1 MKKFLKIGIVLVFI
15 VMFVFTN
22 IYAFSINDLNGE
34 GSTTGNLKATGNKT
48 ITILSVIGSLISVIV
63 LIVLGIK
70 YMLGST
76 EEKAEYKKRI
86 YRSFYALNFEKTKE
100 IVYEIFTFFDNPF
113 LHNYFGTKQSNWFK
127 SNIKKTI

>member
-34 GSTTGNLKATGNKT
+34 GSTTGNLKTTGNKT

-76 EEKAEYKKRI
+76 EEKAEYKK
-86 YRSFYALNFEKTKE
+86 AC
-100 IVYEIFTFFDNPF
+100 F
-113 LHNYFGTKQSNWFK
+113 LM
-127 SNIKKTI
+127 

>member
-34 GSTTGNLKATGNKT
+34 GSTTGNLKTTGNKT

-76 EEKAEYKKRI
+76 EEKAEYKKTMLPYLI
-86 YRSFYALNFEKTKE
+86 GAILVFATSNLVH
-100 IVYEIFTFFDNPF
+100 IIYEIGKDIN
-113 LHNYFGTKQSNWFK
+113 S
-127 SNIKKTI
+127 

>member
-34 GSTTGNLKATGNKT
+34 GSTTGNLKTTGNKT

-76 EEKAEYKKRI
+76 EEKAEYKKSMLPYVIGAVFVFASSAIAGAI
-86 YRSFYALNFEKTKE
+86 YIIIPK
-100 IVYEIFTFFDNPF
+100 
-113 LHNYFGTKQSNWFK
+113 
-127 SNIKKTI
+127 

>member
-34 GSTTGNLKATGNKT
+34 GSTTGNLKTTGNKT

-76 EEKAEYKKRI
+76 EEKAEYKKTATI
-86 YRSFYALNFEKTKE
+86 YLVGAIL
-100 IVYEIFTFFDNPF
+100 VMG
-113 LHNYFGTKQSNWFK
+113 GTTIPNILYKIGTNLFK
-127 SNIKKTI
+127 

>member
-76 EEKAEYKKRI
+76 EEKSEYKKSMLPYVIGAVFVFASSAIAGAI
-86 YRSFYALNFEKTKE
+86 Y
-100 IVYEIFTFFDNPF
+100 
-113 LHNYFGTKQSNWFK
+113 
-127 SNIKKTI
+127 NIIPK

>member
-34 GSTTGNLKATGNKT
+34 GSTTGNLKTTGNKT

-70 YMLGST
+70 YT
-76 EEKAEYKKRI
+76 EEKAEYKKSMLPYVIGAVFVFASSAIAGAI
-86 YRSFYALNFEKTKE
+86 Y
-100 IVYEIFTFFDNPF
+100 
-113 LHNYFGTKQSNWFK
+113 
-127 SNIKKTI
+127 NIIPK

>member
-34 GSTTGNLKATGNKT
+34 GSTTGNLKTTGNKT

-76 EEKAEYKKRI
+76 EEKAEYKKSMLPYVIGAVFVFASSAIAGAI
-86 YRSFYALNFEKTKE
+86 YNFIPK
-100 IVYEIFTFFDNPF
+100 
-113 LHNYFGTKQSNWFK
+113 
-127 SNIKKTI
+127 

>member
-34 GSTTGNLKATGNKT
+34 GSITGNLKTTGNKT

-76 EEKAEYKKRI
+76 EEKAEYKKSMLPYVIGAVFVFASSAIAGAI
-86 YRSFYALNFEKTKE
+86 Y
-100 IVYEIFTFFDNPF
+100 
-113 LHNYFGTKQSNWFK
+113 
-127 SNIKKTI
+127 NIIPK

>member
-1 MKKFLKIGIVLVFI
+1 MKKFLKIGIVLVLLWCLYLPIF
-15 VMFVFTN
+15 MLF
-22 IYAFSINDLNGE
+22 YKCLNGE

-76 EEKAEYKKRI
+76 EEKAEYKKSMLPYVIGAVFVFASSAIAGAI
-86 YRSFYALNFEKTKE
+86 Y
-100 IVYEIFTFFDNPF
+100 
-113 LHNYFGTKQSNWFK
+113 
-127 SNIKKTI
+127 NIIPK

>member
-34 GSTTGNLKATGNKT
+34 GSTTGNLKTTGNKT

-76 EEKAEYKKRI
+76 EEKAEYKKSMLPYVIGAVFVFASSAIAGVI
-86 YRSFYALNFEKTKE
+86 Y
-100 IVYEIFTFFDNPF
+100 
-113 LHNYFGTKQSNWFK
+113 
-127 SNIKKTI
+127 NIIPK